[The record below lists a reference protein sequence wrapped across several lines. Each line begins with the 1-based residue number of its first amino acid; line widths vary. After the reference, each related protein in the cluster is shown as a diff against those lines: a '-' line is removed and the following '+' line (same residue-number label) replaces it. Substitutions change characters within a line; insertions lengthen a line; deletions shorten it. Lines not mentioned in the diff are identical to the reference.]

1 MVWHVTVEVS
11 ACGLAVLSLACPK
24 HQDFVRSRF
33 RSDFFYL
40 KHCAVAELLETRPE
54 RSATQSVKH
63 MSFGQAASVESR
75 CAMLSA
81 VSLVTQL
88 ETGPNSQAE
97 RYTAVVLDADVVAVV
112 LDRGLERWLHSD
124 FSRSARNLQVAQ
136 AKVCSNLF
144 SSWFLGTSAFS
155 CLQLPSVA
163 FNCSGLRGLQFQFWG
178 FCQVLPTP
186 WGMYH
191 TDLYRSVQSTDV
203 NCNHSQ
209 VLASFSSTSV
219 TCRGWGAW
227 GWLVQHSPASGCL
240 DLLKCRSLP
249 KKSLLKLS
257 ELA

>member
-1 MVWHVTVEVS
+1 MQRNHDMTTRAVEWFGTLEVS

-124 FSRSARNLQVAQ
+124 FSRSARKASS
-136 AKVCSNLF
+136 CSSQSLLKF
-144 SSWFLGTSAFS
+144 VFLMVSGVK

-163 FNCSGLRGLQFQFWG
+163 FSCSGLRGLQFQFWG

-186 WGMYH
+186 WGMMG
-191 TDLYRSVQSTDV
+191 DVPYRSVQIRTVKLMSTAIIPGPGELQFYQR
-203 NCNHSQ
+203 NLSGLGSLGMAC
-209 VLASFSSTSV
+209 AAAFSS
-219 TCRGWGAW
+219 
-227 GWLVQHSPASGCL
+227 
-240 DLLKCRSLP
+240 
-249 KKSLLKLS
+249 
-257 ELA
+257 

>member
-1 MVWHVTVEVS
+1 MQRNHDMTTRAVEWFGMLEVS
-11 ACGLAVLSLACPK
+11 ACGLTVLSLACPK

-81 VSLVTQL
+81 VSLMTQL

-124 FSRSARNLQVAQ
+124 FSRSARKASS
-136 AKVCSNLF
+136 CSSQSLLKF
-144 SSWFLGTSAFS
+144 VFLMVSGSSAFS

-163 FNCSGLRGLQFQFWG
+163 VAFVAFSFNFGGSAK
-178 FCQVLPTP
+178 FCQRPGCTIQIC
-186 WGMYH
+186 
-191 TDLYRSVQSTDV
+191 TDPCSQLMSTDV
-203 NCNHSQ
+203 NCNHPRSWRAS
-209 VLASFSSTSV
+209 VL
-219 TCRGWGAW
+219 
-227 GWLVQHSPASGCL
+227 PA
-240 DLLKCRSLP
+240 
-249 KKSLLKLS
+249 
-257 ELA
+257 